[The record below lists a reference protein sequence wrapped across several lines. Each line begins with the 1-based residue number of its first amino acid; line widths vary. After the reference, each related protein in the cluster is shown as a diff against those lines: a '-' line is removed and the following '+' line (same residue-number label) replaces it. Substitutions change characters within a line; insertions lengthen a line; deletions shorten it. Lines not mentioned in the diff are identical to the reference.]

1 MAVLDPVKVVITNYP
16 ADKRSY
22 LKLKITKK
30 MKRLDSEKYLFRDF
44 YRKRGFSKILSQS
57 FFRLSI
63 GNEVR
68 LKMVILS
75 KENQLQ
81 KNSDGMITECMFGW
95 W

>member
-1 MAVLDPVKVVITNYP
+1 MAVLDPKVVITNYP

-30 MKRLDSEKYLFRDF
+30 MKHWIQKSTFFETFIDR
-44 YRKRGFSKILSQS
+44 RGFSKY
-57 FFRLSI
+57 FPKVFRLSI

-68 LKMVILS
+68 LKMVILL

-81 KNSDGMITECMFGW
+81 KNNDGMITECMFGW